1 MDGAEVTVKV
11 SIGVGED
18 YPHLF
23 VTDDPDSVRY
33 AESPAAAALFHPEV
47 AAEITDEQW
56 AEYRQAADAY
66 YEQVAKLDK
75 LMNDNLAR
83 RPKP

>member
-1 MDGAEVTVKV
+1 MTVKV
-11 SIGVGED
+11 AISIGED

-23 VTDDPDSVRY
+23 VTDDPDEVRY
-33 AESPAAAALFHPEV
+33 AESPHAATLHLPHV
-47 AAEITDEQW
+47 AVELTGQQW